1 MKSPIIQDLIMDPSI
16 TESITDSADAQL
28 RLEQSQHRLQ
38 RAENRKNYLAESKR
52 KQRNHRL
59 ITRGAAIE
67 HIFPEIKPLTEREF
81 FELTEQ
87 IAELPDVSSLIQ
99 KSVDQHQ
106 TIDTGSSPKKEA
118 S

>member
-1 MKSPIIQDLIMDPSI
+1 MKSPIIKDTILDPSI
-16 TESITDSADAQL
+16 AESITDSADTQQ

-38 RAENRKNYLAESKR
+38 RAENRKNYLAESQRKKR
-52 KQRNHRL
+52 SHRL

-81 FELTEQ
+81 FDLTEQ
-87 IAELPDVSSLIQ
+87 IGELPEVSALIR
-99 KSVDQHQ
+99 KSVDHHQ
-106 TIDTGSSPKKEA
+106 TADTGPAPEKEA